1 MLNITCDVKLHI
13 EQARN
18 NQVTSCADTELSRA
32 SDISK
37 TRLNPQRE
45 FVCDSCLLLMSLCMG
60 KYMPVAVHC
69 VCVCGGGGCVLI
81 QYIHTHIHR
90 FIKCPLPAWICL
102 QS

>member
-18 NQVTSCADTELSRA
+18 NQVTSCTDTEHSRA

-37 TRLNPQRE
+37 TCLNPQRE

-69 VCVCGGGGCVLI
+69 VCVCVCVLI
-81 QYIHTHIHR
+81 QSIHTHT
-90 FIKCPLPAWICL
+90 
-102 QS
+102 